1 MTIQHSIRIA
11 ALLALGTLAS
21 TAQALTWSSSTGD
34 VLIQGGT
41 LTLTTAYLDGAEDQ
55 PFNVSG
61 HSASDIA
68 LLESQAGVA
77 AYALDR
83 SPSQY
88 GTEGS
93 LAGLQLNV
101 AAHQTVSF
109 RWTFSTQE
117 TLFEDHA
124 FAVIGG
130 QVFTLATRSRP
141 GVALQT
147 FSHSFDQAGS
157 YTLAVGVIDT
167 VDVLG
172 VSSLAVQDLQVSSIP
187 EPATGWLALAG
198 GLGLMFAGRRRQ
210 R

>member
-1 MTIQHSIRIA
+1 MIQHPIRIA
-11 ALLALGTLAS
+11 ALLALGSLAS
-21 TAQALTWSSSTGD
+21 AAQALTWSTSTGD
-34 VLIQGGT
+34 VLNAGAT

-68 LLESQAGVA
+68 LVESQAGVA
-77 AYALDR
+77 AYALDL

-93 LAGLQLNV
+93 LAWLQLSV

-109 RWTFSTQE
+109 HWTFTTQE

-124 FAVIGG
+124 FAVINGE
-130 QVFTLATRSRP
+130 VFTLATRSQP
-141 GVALQT
+141 GVPLQT
-147 FSHSFDQAGS
+147 FSHTFDQAGT
-157 YTLAVGVIDT
+157 YTLSVGVIDT

-172 VSSLAVQDLQVSSIP
+172 VSKLAVQDLQVSSVP
-187 EPATGWLALAG
+187 EPATWALALAG
-198 GLGLMFAGRRRQ
+198 GLMLARRLR
-210 R
+210 RC